1 MKSTMIWQ
9 GLVAI
14 MLVGVLI
21 PASGCSRNAA
31 PSASPAVAKQAR
43 FHCPMHPQVVADKPG
58 SCPICGMD
66 LVPIREINNTSTVVI
81 PAETRQRI
89 GLKLGTV
96 EKRPLAHEIRTSAR
110 IVSDET
116 RLYHVT
122 LKTEG
127 WIEHF
132 HTIYVGKFI
141 QKGEP
146 LMVIYSPE
154 LLTTA

>member
-1 MKSTMIWQ
+1 
-9 GLVAI
+9 
-14 MLVGVLI
+14 
-21 PASGCSRNAA
+21 
-31 PSASPAVAKQAR
+31 
-43 FHCPMHPQVVADKPG
+43 MHPQVVADKPG